1 MLNEATKKK
10 PVVVIKS
17 GRSEKGAVAVA
28 SHTGS
33 LAGTDEVFDAI
44 IRQYGVLRA
53 ECIQDAIDWC
63 KFRNSFTTQPFD
75 HSTTFILS
83 Y

>member
-1 MLNEATKKK
+1 VLNEATKKK

-44 IRQYGVLRA
+44 MRQ
-53 ECIQDAIDWC
+53 
-63 KFRNSFTTQPFD
+63 
-75 HSTTFILS
+75 
-83 Y
+83 